1 MIDNHW
7 LYATLPGD
15 EPQHEC
21 DECGKPIHKQGHC
34 SHNCYEA
41 SQL

>member
-1 MIDNHW
+1 MNNHW
-7 LYATLPGD
+7 LYATLPED

-34 SHNCYEA
+34 SYNCYVA